1 MYDIN
6 TKNVRKGRR
15 FHFIFLLAG
24 LIFLGIMGSVLVS
37 SYTKLNSL
45 DSKTKSTRV
54 VVNSHAGDDTTLY
67 SPTYYYTV
75 DGKQYTCTS
84 DSSSSTNP
92 GTSNKTVYYD
102 SKNPEICMT
111 EYSKSNNYFFLLFI
125 ILPLAFIT
133 IGLVNMIKV
142 SKRLKLIKELNKT
155 GKLVK
160 NLPYHLEYTGMSVND
175 RQIQKPVVEYP
186 LESGSIITLQG
197 DPRHDQK
204 GSDAD
209 GLVDVVIDE
218 NNPDNYFIDF
228 EINRLSGNLPT
239 DYYDNVQSTPE
250 QEDQIQNLSNN
261 ASLEQVQ
268 PIIQQPQVS
277 QENNIQ
283 NNNV

>member
-15 FHFIFLLAG
+15 FHFVFLLAG
-24 LIFLGIMGSVLVS
+24 LVFLGIMGSVLVS

-54 VVNSHAGDDTTLY
+54 VVNSHSDDGTTLY

-75 DGKQYTCTS
+75 DGRQYSCNS

-111 EYSKSNNYFFLLFI
+111 QYSKSNNYFFLLFI

-133 IGLVNMIKV
+133 IGFVNIRKV
-142 SKRLKLIKELNKT
+142 NKRLKLIKELNKT

-160 NLPYHLEYTGMSVND
+160 GLPYNLENTGMAVNGI
-175 RQIQKPVVEYP
+175 QIQRPVVEYP
-186 LESGSIITLQG
+186 LPSGSTITLQG

-204 GSDAD
+204 TADAD
-209 GLVDVVIDE
+209 GLIDVVIDE
-218 NNPDNYFIDF
+218 KDPNNYFIDF

-239 DYYDNVQSTPE
+239 DYYDNVQSTTV
-250 QEDQIQNLSNN
+250 QENQSASNN
-261 ASLEQVQ
+261 TTSEPVQ
-268 PIIQQPQVS
+268 PVIQQSQVT

-283 NNNV
+283 NNNNL